1 MADEDDRMQA
11 LVCHEWCDV
20 QHLRVEETPVPALVP
35 DGVRIAVY
43 TAGVN
48 FADTLIVKGEYQERP
63 PFPFSPGMEAA
74 GVVVEVGE
82 RVKHIHPG
90 QRVLALLDHG
100 GFAEEVVAR
109 EIDVTPIPAEMPF
122 DVAAAFPVV
131 YATSHLA
138 LRDRARLQP
147 GEVLLVHGASGGVG
161 LTAVEVGKAVGATVI
176 ATAST
181 EEKLAL
187 AREHGADYG
196 ILSTDDIRT
205 RVAALTGGID
215 VAYDPVGGE
224 MFTASL
230 HLIRPQGR
238 ILVIGFASGQIPQ
251 IPANHLL
258 VKDAAVLGFSL
269 GQARRHRPDEVRA
282 ALGELVQ
289 WYAGHRVRPH
299 VSREFPLEHA
309 VEALVAIQQR
319 RVSGKAIIRIRTG
332 A

>member
-1 MADEDDRMQA
+1 MRAV
-11 LVCHEWCDV
+11 VCREWCDV
-20 QHLRVEETPVPALVP
+20 DLLRVEDVPPPALTP
-35 DGVRIAVY
+35 DGVRIAIHA
-43 TAGVN
+43 AGVN

-74 GVVVEVGE
+74 GVVLEVGE
-82 RVKHIHPG
+82 RVQRIRPG
-90 QRVLALLDHG
+90 QRVLAFLDYG

-109 EIDVTPIPAEMPF
+109 EIDVTPIPDGMPF

-138 LRDRARLQP
+138 LRNRAQLQP

-161 LTAVEVGKAVGATVI
+161 LTAVEVGKASGATVI
-176 ATAST
+176 ATASS
-181 EEKLAL
+181 EAKLAL

-196 ILSTDDIRT
+196 VLSTDDVRT

-215 VAYDPVGGE
+215 VAYDPVGGD

-238 ILVIGFASGQIPQ
+238 ILIIGFASGQIPQ

-282 ALGELVQ
+282 AMGELVQ
-289 WYAGHRVRPH
+289 WHTEHRVRPH
-299 VSREFPLEHA
+299 VSQEFPLEQA

-319 RVSGKAIIRIRTG
+319 QVAGKAIIRIRQG

>member
-1 MADEDDRMQA
+1 METMRAV
-11 LVCHEWCDV
+11 VCHEWCEVDL
-20 QHLRVEETPVPALVP
+20 LRLEDMPPPALTP
-35 DGVRIAVY
+35 DGVRIAVHA
-43 TAGVN
+43 AGVN

-74 GVVVEVGE
+74 GVVLEVGE
-82 RVKHIHPG
+82 RVQRIRPG
-90 QRVLALLDHG
+90 QRVLTFLDYG

-109 EIDVTPIPAEMPF
+109 EVDVTPIPDGMPF
-122 DVAAAFPVV
+122 AVAAAFPVV

-138 LRDRARLQP
+138 LRDRARLAP

-161 LTAVEVGKAVGATVI
+161 LTAVEVGKAAGATVI

-196 ILSTDDIRT
+196 VLSTDDVRT
-205 RVAALTGGID
+205 RVSALTGGID
-215 VAYDPVGGE
+215 VAFDPVGGE

-238 ILVIGFASGQIPQ
+238 ILIIGFASGQVPQ

-258 VKDAAVLGFSL
+258 VKDAGVLGFSL
-269 GQARRHRPDEVRA
+269 GQARRNRPDEVRA
-282 ALGELVQ
+282 AMGELVQ
-289 WYAGHRVRPH
+289 WYAERRLRPH
-299 VSREFPLEHA
+299 VSQEYPLERA

-319 RVSGKAIIRIRTG
+319 RVAGKAVIHIREG

>member
-1 MADEDDRMQA
+1 MKAV
-11 LVCHEWCDV
+11 VCHQWAEV
-20 QHLRVEETPVPALVP
+20 HLLRVEEIAPPVLTP
-35 DGVRIAVY
+35 DGVLIEVHA
-43 TAGVN
+43 AGVN

-63 PFPFSPGMEAA
+63 TFPFSPGMEVA
-74 GVVVEVGE
+74 GVVTQVGE
-82 RVKHIHPG
+82 QVRNVQPG
-90 QRVLALLDHG
+90 QRVLAFLDYG

-109 EIDVTPIPAEMPF
+109 AIDVTPIPDTMPSAI
-122 DVAAAFPVV
+122 AAAFPVV

-138 LRDRARLQP
+138 LRDRARLLE

-176 ATAST
+176 ATASS

-196 ILSTDDIRT
+196 VLSSEDVRT
-205 RVAALTGGID
+205 RVHALTGGIN

-238 ILVIGFASGQIPQ
+238 ILVIGFASGTIPQ

-258 VKDAAVLGFSL
+258 VKDASVLGFSL
-269 GQARRHRPDEVRA
+269 GQARRNRPDEVRA

-289 WYAGHRVRPH
+289 WYAEGRVQPH
-299 VSREFPLEHA
+299 VSQEFTIDEA

-319 RVSGKAIIRIRTG
+319 RVAGKAIIRVRPDR
-332 A
+332 

>member
-1 MADEDDRMQA
+1 MRAV
-11 LVCHEWCDV
+11 VCREWCEVDL
-20 QHLRVEETPVPALVP
+20 LRVEDVPPPVLTP

-43 TAGVN
+43 AAGVN

-63 PFPFSPGMEAA
+63 PFPFSPGMEVA
-74 GVVVEVGE
+74 GVVMEVGE
-82 RVKHIHPG
+82 RVQRIRPG
-90 QRVLALLDHG
+90 QRVLAFLDYG
-100 GFAEEVVAR
+100 GFAEEAVAR
-109 EIDVTPIPAEMPF
+109 EIDVTPIPDAMPS

-161 LTAVEVGKAVGATVI
+161 LTAVEVGKAAGATVI
-176 ATAST
+176 ATASS
-181 EEKLAL
+181 EAKLAL

-196 ILSTDDIRT
+196 VLSTDDVRT

-215 VAYDPVGGE
+215 VAYDPVGGA

-230 HLIRPQGR
+230 HLIRSQGR
-238 ILVIGFASGQIPQ
+238 ILIIGFASGQIPQ

-282 ALGELVQ
+282 AMGELVQ
-289 WYAGHRVRPH
+289 WYAEHRVRPH
-299 VSREFPLEHA
+299 VSQEFPLEQA
-309 VEALVAIQQR
+309 VRALVAIQQR
-319 RVSGKAIIRIRTG
+319 RVTGKAIIRIRQG

>member
-1 MADEDDRMQA
+1 MRAV
-11 LVCHEWCDV
+11 VCHEWCEVDL
-20 QHLRVEETPVPALVP
+20 LRVEDVPPPALRP

-43 TAGVN
+43 AAGVN

-74 GVVVEVGE
+74 GIVTEAGE
-82 RVKHIHPG
+82 RVQQLRPG
-90 QRVLALLDHG
+90 QRVLAFLDYG

-109 EIDVTPIPAEMPF
+109 AIDVTPIPDGMPF
-122 DVAAAFPVV
+122 AVAAAFPVV

-138 LRDRARLQP
+138 LRDRARLAP

-161 LTAVEVGKAVGATVI
+161 LTAVEVGKAAGATVI
-176 ATAST
+176 ATASS
-181 EEKLAL
+181 EEKLTL

-196 ILSTDDIRT
+196 VLSTDDVRT
-205 RVAALTGGID
+205 RVGALTGGID
-215 VAYDPVGGE
+215 VAYDPVGGD

-238 ILVIGFASGQIPQ
+238 ILVIGFASGQVPQ

-282 ALGELVQ
+282 AMGELVQ
-289 WYAGHRVRPH
+289 WYAEGRVRPH
-299 VSREFPLEHA
+299 VSQEFALERA

-319 RVSGKAIIRIRTG
+319 RIAGKAVIRIRQG
-332 A
+332 M

>member
-1 MADEDDRMQA
+1 METMRAV
-11 LVCHEWCDV
+11 VCHEWCEVDL
-20 QHLRVEETPVPALVP
+20 LRLEDMPPPALTP
-35 DGVRIAVY
+35 DGVRIAVHA
-43 TAGVN
+43 AGVN

-74 GVVVEVGE
+74 GVVLEVGE
-82 RVKHIHPG
+82 RVQRIRPG
-90 QRVLALLDHG
+90 QRVLTFLDYG

-109 EIDVTPIPAEMPF
+109 EVDVTPIPDGMSFA
-122 DVAAAFPVV
+122 VAAAFPVV

-138 LRDRARLQP
+138 LRDRARLAP

-161 LTAVEVGKAVGATVI
+161 LTAVEVGKAAGATVI

-196 ILSTDDIRT
+196 VLSTDDVRT
-205 RVAALTGGID
+205 RVSALTGGID
-215 VAYDPVGGE
+215 VAFDPVGGE

-238 ILVIGFASGQIPQ
+238 ILIIGFASGQVPQ

-258 VKDAAVLGFSL
+258 VKDAGVLGFSL
-269 GQARRHRPDEVRA
+269 GQARRNRPDEVRA
-282 ALGELVQ
+282 AMGELVQ
-289 WYAGHRVRPH
+289 WYAERRLRPH
-299 VSREFPLEHA
+299 VSQEYPLERA

-319 RVSGKAIIRIRTG
+319 RVAGKAVIRIREG

>member
-1 MADEDDRMQA
+1 MRAV
-11 LVCHEWCDV
+11 VCHQWAEVDT
-20 QHLRVEETPVPALVP
+20 LRVEDVASPTLTS
-35 DGVRIAVY
+35 DGVRIEVHA
-43 TAGVN
+43 AGVN

-63 PFPFSPGMEAA
+63 AFPFSPGMEVA
-74 GVVVEVGE
+74 GVVTEVGE
-82 RVKHIHPG
+82 QVRNLQVG
-90 QRVLALLDHG
+90 RRVLAFLDYG

-109 EIDVTPIPAEMPF
+109 EVDVTPIPDGMSF
-122 DVAAAFPVV
+122 TVAAAFPVV

-138 LRDRARLQP
+138 LRDRARLAP

-196 ILSTDDIRT
+196 VLSTDDVRT
-205 RVAALTGGID
+205 RVSALTGGID
-215 VAYDPVGGE
+215 VAFDPVGGE

-238 ILVIGFASGQIPQ
+238 ILIIGFASGQVPQ

-258 VKDAAVLGFSL
+258 VKDAGVLGFSL
-269 GQARRHRPDEVRA
+269 GQARRNRPDEVRA
-282 ALGELVQ
+282 AMGELVQ
-289 WYAGHRVRPH
+289 WYAEGRLRPH
-299 VSREFPLEHA
+299 VSQEYPLERA

-319 RVSGKAIIRIRTG
+319 RVAGKAVIHIREG

>member
-1 MADEDDRMQA
+1 MRAV
-11 LVCHEWCDV
+11 VCHEWCEVDA
-20 QHLRVEETPVPALVP
+20 LRVEDVPSPALTP
-35 DGVRIAVY
+35 DGVRIAVHA
-43 TAGVN
+43 AGVN

-63 PFPFSPGMEAA
+63 AFPFSPGMEAA
-74 GVVVEVGE
+74 GVVIEVGA
-82 RVKHIHPG
+82 RVREISPG
-90 QRVLALLDHG
+90 QRVLAFLDYG
-100 GFAEEVVAR
+100 GFADEVVAR
-109 EIDVTPIPAEMPF
+109 EVDVTPIPKGMPF
-122 DVAAAFPVV
+122 AVAAAFPVV

-138 LRDRARLQP
+138 LRDRARLAP

-161 LTAVEVGKAVGATVI
+161 LTAVEVGKAAGATVI
-176 ATAST
+176 ATASS

-196 ILSTDDIRT
+196 VLSTDDVRA
-205 RVAALTGGID
+205 RVMALTGGID

-269 GQARRHRPDEVRA
+269 GQARQHCPDEVQA
-282 ALGELVQ
+282 AMVELVR
-289 WYAGHRVRPH
+289 WYAEGKLRPH
-299 VSREFPLEHA
+299 VSREYPLGSA
-309 VEALVAIQQR
+309 VEALVAIKQR
-319 RVSGKAIIRIRTG
+319 RVAGKVVVRVREDS
-332 A
+332 

>member
-1 MADEDDRMQA
+1 MGEDA
-11 LVCHEWCDV
+11 LMKAVVCHEWCDV
-20 QHLRVEETPVPALVP
+20 DLLRVEEVPPPVLTP

-43 TAGVN
+43 AAGVN

-63 PFPFSPGMEAA
+63 PFPFSPGMEVA
-74 GVVVEVGE
+74 GIVLETGE
-82 RVKHIHPG
+82 RVQHVRSGDH
-90 QRVLALLDHG
+90 VLAFLDHG

-109 EIDVTPIPAEMPF
+109 AIDVIAIPDTMPF
-122 DVAAAFPVV
+122 AVAAAFPVV

-138 LRDRARLQP
+138 LGDRARLAP

-161 LTAVEVGKAVGATVI
+161 LTAVEVGKAMGATVI
-176 ATAST
+176 ATASS

-196 ILSTDDIRT
+196 VLSSDDVVT
-205 RVAALTGGID
+205 RVKALTGGID
-215 VAYDPVGGE
+215 VAFDPVGGE

-238 ILVIGFASGQIPQ
+238 ILIIGFASGQVPQ

-258 VKDAAVLGFSL
+258 VKDASALGFSL
-269 GQARRHRPDEVRA
+269 GQARRNRPDEVRA
-282 ALGELVQ
+282 ALGELVR
-289 WYAGHRVRPH
+289 WYAEGRVHPH
-299 VSREFPLEHA
+299 VSQEFGLERA

-319 RVSGKAIIRIRTG
+319 RVAGKAIIRIREG
-332 A
+332 V